1 VPEERRTACAAVAVA
16 ATWDRGARMRSK
28 KARIGPVGIATDQA
42 ASPSMWRASE
52 EPAFEMWPCWASEK
66 PDWRTRGSRPR

>member
-1 VPEERRTACAAVAVA
+1 
-16 ATWDRGARMRSK
+16 MRSK